1 MGKAKAAKVQEVKR
15 HLDGRVQTF
24 DCEPVHVAE
33 DRAVV
38 RFQLPTRVGDWP
50 RGTMTLGFFWEN
62 RSYNLYRFL
71 SPDGDLLGHRLDVVA
86 EVSVEPDRIEYLDLI
101 VDVVVSAT
109 GDVHVEDEDEA
120 KEAASKGLLEPAH
133 LEAIESALGTILR
146 DPRRIFRD
154 ADALLPQE

>member
-1 MGKAKAAKVQEVKR
+1 VGKAKIQEVKR
-15 HLDGRVQTF
+15 HLDGRVETF
-24 DCEPVHVAE
+24 DCEPVSVE
-33 DRAVV
+33 DDSAVV
-38 RFQLPTRVGDWP
+38 RFRLPARVGEWP
-50 RGTMTLGFFWEN
+50 RGTTTLGFFWEN

-86 EVSVEPDRIEYLDLI
+86 EVSVGQDRIEYLDLI

-109 GDVHVEDEDEA
+109 GDIHVEDEDEA
-120 KEAASKGLLEPAH
+120 KKAAAKGLLEPAH

-154 ADALLPQE
+154 ADALLPKE